1 MHQENY
7 HHDKALK
14 SASGKQSRARLS
26 GKMAKSPEVS
36 YACHVQCYWSRKGGG
51 GNGPPKLTFMHGSQV
66 RGLTYNECSLINVA
80 NALA

>member
-51 GNGPPKLTFMHGSQV
+51 GGEWPPQTNFHAWLSG
-66 RGLTYNECSLINVA
+66 
-80 NALA
+80 

>member
-26 GKMAKSPEVS
+26 GKMAKSPEV
-36 YACHVQCYWSRKGGG
+36 A
-51 GNGPPKLTFMHGSQV
+51 KLCMSCTV
-66 RGLTYNECSLINVA
+66 LLE
-80 NALA
+80 